1 VFKYTILTNHHI
13 MGYLAIKN
21 LDENKIHI
29 QNTCKYYSLSYIE
42 PYVKLSSI
50 LIELNGISVGD
61 NNGYYI
67 TIKDEKSINELKKLD
82 KFLIKHIFNY
92 KGVLHTNGSKYYL
105 YLKKNEYL
113 DNFMKDFTD
122 NKLYINIIKL
132 KKTASHIFPIVY
144 VL

>member
-1 VFKYTILTNHHI
+1 
-13 MGYLAIKN
+13 MGYLSIKN
-21 LDENKIHI
+21 LDENKINI
-29 QNTCKYYSLSYIE
+29 QDTHNYYSLSYKQ
-42 PYVKLSSI
+42 PYVRLSSI
-50 LIELNGISVGD
+50 LIELNNISVNI

-82 KFLIKHIFNY
+82 YFLIKNIFNY
-92 KGVLHTNGSKYYL
+92 KGILHENASEYYL

-122 NKLYINIIKL
+122 EKIYINIIKL